1 MKNTL
6 EKFWAIVSVNWQRTL
21 TYRFTVIAYR
31 VGEMMEVL
39 VLIVMWTA
47 IYKNAPLIKGFTLPE
62 MLTYVLVGNLFN
74 VAVRNFLTATVSRDI
89 ESGDLSMML
98 VKPIS
103 YFKFMM
109 IREIGRDGFA
119 TVISTISQLII
130 IVFFL
135 DRITFNTD
143 PLYLA
148 LIAVMMFLAFVS
160 ELLLSYLI
168 GLISFWTDEV
178 DGIYLTIERL
188 KKFFSG
194 GYFPLSLLPAA
205 LLQTSYFLPFAYSYF
220 VPTLLYLKKIS
231 LDVALQGLVVQVVW
245 IGILYYI
252 VAITWKRGIKKYE
265 GVGI

>member
-1 MKNTL
+1 MKQAL
-6 EKFWAIVSVNWQRTL
+6 EKFVTIISVNWQRTL

-39 VLIVMWTA
+39 VLVVMWSA
-47 IYKNAPLIKGFTLPE
+47 IYKTAPLIKGFTLPE

-74 VAVRNFLTATVSRDI
+74 VAVRNFLTATASRDI

-98 VKPIS
+98 IKPIS

-119 TVISTISQLII
+119 TVLSTISQLII
-130 IVFFL
+130 LSFFL
-135 DRITFNTD
+135 DRIVFNTD
-143 PLYLA
+143 LLYLGV
-148 LIAVMMFLAFVS
+148 IAVMMFLAFLS

-194 GYFPLSLLPAA
+194 GYFPLSLLPVV

-220 VPTLLYLKKIS
+220 VPTLLYLKKIP
-231 LDVALQGLVVQVVW
+231 LTLALQGLMVQIVW
-245 IGILYYI
+245 IVILYTI
-252 VAITWKRGIKKYE
+252 VSITWKRGVKRYE